1 VNIVQKAVIFAASKA
16 LGFPIWQGSTQQ
28 VPPGGWR
35 ALDWQ
40 GGYSDLDEVP
50 AFVGCSRVLQSLI
63 GSPPFHVYREDS
75 TGAREKFTDHPV
87 YPLLY
92 KTPNRYQTSLQFR
105 QFLTLSYCTHGNAYA
120 LIERI
125 GKRIAS
131 INPLMATRMVPKF
144 AGGEF
149 FYEYTWP
156 NTGRPTRY
164 EVEDIIHIK
173 HASRD
178 SFLGTPPV
186 PRKLLERALMTAA
199 YGAAFMR
206 NQGRPGGVVESPK
219 PKPKE
224 PDFIERWRNDW
235 QKLFSGE
242 NAGATAYLSDGATYK
257 IISSMPNDAQYVET
271 LKQLDADFC
280 GVFGVPL
287 QLISSQDKAPTYAS
301 SEQFSLQFI
310 MYTGAPLAEDF
321 EQEFNKKLFPTE
333 PNVFCKMDLD
343 SLLRGDSKSQA
354 EVYATLVTHGITDRN
369 FPRMKMNLPSVPY
382 ANKLTIQANMVD
394 LDKLPDLSASATP
407 NLVQGDIRKALPENH
422 VHVSTPMAEE
432 QMARVVKEITTAAAT
447 SKRKHIQLVK
457 AADGTTTGATVTE
470 E

>member
-1 VNIVQKAVIFAASKA
+1 MNPKIV
-16 LGFPIWQGSTQQ
+16 
-28 VPPGGWR
+28 
-35 ALDWQ
+35 
-40 GGYSDLDEVP
+40 
-50 AFVGCSRVLQSLI
+50 
-63 GSPPFHVYREDS
+63 
-75 TGAREKFTDHPV
+75 
-87 YPLLY
+87 
-92 KTPNRYQTSLQFR
+92 
-105 QFLTLSYCTHGNAYA
+105 GNE
-120 LIERI
+120 L
-125 GKRIAS
+125 
-131 INPLMATRMVPKF
+131 V
-144 AGGEF
+144 
-149 FYEYTWP
+149 YEYTYP
-156 NTGRPTRY
+156 NTGKPQQFAP
-164 EVEDIIHIK
+164 EEIIHIK

-178 SFLGTPPV
+178 GFVGTPPV
-186 PRKLLERALMTAA
+186 PRKLLERALTTAA

-206 NQGRPGGVVESPK
+206 NQGRPSGVVESPEK
-219 PKPKE
+219 APKNDPGFVDK
-224 PDFIERWRNDW
+224 WRSDW

-242 NAGATAYLSDGATYK
+242 NAGATAILWGDAKYQ
-257 IISSMPNDAQYVET
+257 IISTLPNDAQYVET

-343 SLLRGDSKSQA
+343 SLMRGDSKSQA
-354 EVYATLVTHGITDRN
+354 EVFATLVTHGIIERN
-369 FPRMKMNLPSVPY
+369 IPRRKMNLPEVPY

-394 LDKLPDLSASATP
+394 LDKLPDLSAAATP
-407 NLVQGDIRKALPENH
+407 NLVQGDIRKELPENH

-447 SKRKHIQLVK
+447 SKRKRIQLVK

>member
-1 VNIVQKAVIFAASKA
+1 
-16 LGFPIWQGSTQQ
+16 L
-28 VPPGGWR
+28 
-35 ALDWQ
+35 
-40 GGYSDLDEVP
+40 
-50 AFVGCSRVLQSLI
+50 SRV
-63 GSPPFHVYREDS
+63 R
-75 TGAREKFTDHPV
+75 R
-87 YPLLY
+87 
-92 KTPNRYQTSLQFR
+92 NR
-105 QFLTLSYCTHGNAYA
+105 
-120 LIERI
+120 
-125 GKRIAS
+125 
-131 INPLMATRMVPKF
+131 
-144 AGGEF
+144 
-149 FYEYTWP
+149 
-156 NTGRPTRY
+156 
-164 EVEDIIHIK
+164 
-173 HASRD
+173 
-178 SFLGTPPV
+178 
-186 PRKLLERALMTAA
+186 
-199 YGAAFMR
+199 R
-206 NQGRPGGVVESPK
+206 NDPGFVDK
-219 PKPKE
+219 
-224 PDFIERWRNDW
+224 WRSDW

-242 NAGATAYLSDGATYK
+242 NAGATAILWGDAKYHA
-257 IISSMPNDAQYVET
+257 ISTLPNDAQYVET

-343 SLLRGDSKSQA
+343 SLMRGDSKSQA
-354 EVYATLVTHGITDRN
+354 EVFATLVTHGIIERN
-369 FPRMKMNLPSVPY
+369 IPRRKMNLPEVPY

-407 NLVQGDIRKALPENH
+407 NLVQGDIRKELPENH

-447 SKRKHIQLVK
+447 SKRKRIQLVK